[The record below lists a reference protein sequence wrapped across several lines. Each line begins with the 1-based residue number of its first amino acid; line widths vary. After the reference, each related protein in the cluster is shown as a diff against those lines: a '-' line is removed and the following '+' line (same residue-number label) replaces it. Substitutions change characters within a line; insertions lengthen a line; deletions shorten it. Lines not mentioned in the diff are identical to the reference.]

1 MERIFILTQFN
12 SVSLSRHIAQ
22 TYRFDS
28 YRRGFV
34 QVLAAQQT
42 FEGEAW
48 YQGTADAVRQNE
60 SYIISP
66 RFTDEYVL
74 ILAGDHLY
82 RMDYRKMLAVH
93 TESKADITLSVIPV
107 NKENTG
113 GFGILQTDNDGR
125 ITDFVEKP
133 QAEEEL
139 QRLAVPEDTFT
150 SRGIDPRG
158 RQHIA
163 SMGIYIFNRA
173 LLEQVLSNESHVD
186 FGVDIIAKRL
196 HTHRVF
202 AYFFDGYWEDI
213 GTIQA
218 FYQANIRLTDVSP
231 RFNFYD
237 ERTPIYTHRRH
248 LPSTKVNNS
257 SVRSSILSEGSI
269 IDDSEIDRSIVGI
282 RTVISART
290 RVYQSILMG
299 ADFYET
305 DEQKIQNQKAS
316 IPDIGLGRGCL
327 IRGAIIDKNAR
338 IGEDS
343 IIANTEQK
351 SDFDGE
357 DYFIRDGIVIIPK
370 DGVIKPAT
378 VM

>member
-12 SVSLSRHIAQ
+12 SVSLNRHIAQ

-66 RFTDEYVL
+66 RFTDDYVL

-93 TESKADITLSVIPV
+93 TESKADITISVIPV

-133 QAEEEL
+133 QTEEEL

-186 FGVDIIAKRL
+186 FGLDIIPKSL

-218 FYQANIRLTDVSP
+218 FYQANIQLTDVSP
-231 RFNFYD
+231 QFNFYD

-305 DEQKIQNQKAS
+305 NEQKTQNQKAG

-357 DYFIRDGIVIIPK
+357 SYFIRDGIVIIPK
-370 DGVIKPAT
+370 DGIIKPGT
-378 VM
+378 VI

>member
-305 DEQKIQNQKAS
+305 DEQKIQNQKAG